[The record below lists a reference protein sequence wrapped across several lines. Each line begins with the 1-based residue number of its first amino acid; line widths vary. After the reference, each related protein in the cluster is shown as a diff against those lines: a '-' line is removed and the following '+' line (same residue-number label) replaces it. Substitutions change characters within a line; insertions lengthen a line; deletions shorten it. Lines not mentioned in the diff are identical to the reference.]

1 MKMRYV
7 GYKTVDAI
15 MAEITER
22 IYQAV
27 MDDFDTQLSEEEYEY
42 LVEEAPDNEYFD
54 RAREQKLWVEGYEDV
69 TFEELERRSYED
81 ILKVHNLIYGE
92 SLTLDDIKEMVC

>member
-27 MDDFDTQLSEEEYEY
+27 MEEFDTQLSEEEYEY

-54 RAREQKLWVEGYEDV
+54 RAREQKLWVEGYEDM
-69 TFEELERRSYED
+69 TFEELESKSYED
-81 ILKVHNLIYGE
+81 ILRVHNLIYNE
-92 SLTLDDIKEMVC
+92 SLTLGEVEEMVC